1 MSVLTINK
9 LTASVGAEVT
19 GLDSDLLATDDALG
33 RAVLDALEDNGVLVF
48 PGLGLDPEAQVAFCR
63 RLGAIDHSSDGHHPI
78 AGIYPVTLDKSKNSS
93 ADYLRATFDWH
104 IDGCTPTNDECP
116 QKATVLSAK
125 QVAERGGE
133 TEFANSYAA
142 YEAFSDEE
150 KQRFGALR
158 VVHSLE
164 ASQRRVHPDPS
175 PELVAKWR
183 SRPTHEHPL
192 VWTHRSGRK
201 SLVLGA
207 SADYLRATFDWHIDG
222 CTPTNGECPQKATV
236 LSAKQVADR
245 GGETEFANSYAAYE
259 AFSEDEKERFGALRV
274 MHSLEASQRRV
285 HADPSPELL
294 AKWRSRPTHEH
305 PLVWTH
311 RSGRKSLVLGASA
324 DYVVGMGLD
333 EGRALLAD
341 LLDRATR
348 RDLVYSHRWSVG
360 DTVIWDNN
368 GVLHRAAPYDRESP
382 REMLRTT
389 VLGDEPIQ

>member
-1 MSVLTINK
+1 MSLLTINK

-19 GLDSDLLATDDALG
+19 DVDSEALAHDEALG
-33 RAVLDALEDNGVLVF
+33 AAILDALEDNGVLVF
-48 PGLGLDPEAQVAFCR
+48 PGLGLTPEAQVAFCR
-63 RLGAIDHSSDGHHPI
+63 RLGEIDHSSDGHHPV
-78 AGIYPVTLDKSKNSS
+78 AGIYPVTLDKSKNAS

-125 QVAERGGE
+125 QVAETGGE

-150 KQRFGALR
+150 KERFGSLR

-164 ASQRRVHPDPS
+164 ASQRRVTPDPS
-175 PELVAKWR
+175 PELVARWR

-207 SADYLRATFDWHIDG
+207 SADH
-222 CTPTNGECPQKATV
+222 
-236 LSAKQVADR
+236 
-245 GGETEFANSYAAYE
+245 
-259 AFSEDEKERFGALRV
+259 
-274 MHSLEASQRRV
+274 
-285 HADPSPELL
+285 
-294 AKWRSRPTHEH
+294 
-305 PLVWTH
+305 
-311 RSGRKSLVLGASA
+311 
-324 DYVVGMGLD
+324 VVGMDVD

-341 LLDRATR
+341 LLDRATQPH
-348 RDLVYSHRWSVG
+348 LVYSHRWSVG

-368 GVLHRAAPYDRESP
+368 GVLHRAAPYDPDSP